1 MSLTRQTV
9 WSSFTDRQYQHQTYS
24 RRQEEA
30 KAVYNKEKTQYDA
43 MKAGVVE
50 VPVQVK
56 EPAPI
61 AGDKRATVS

>member
-1 MSLTRQTV
+1 MSPTRRTV
-9 WSSFTDRQYQHQTYS
+9 CLGYIDQESPHQTYS

-30 KAVYNKEKTQYDA
+30 KALYKKEKTEYDA
-43 MKAGVVE
+43 MKAGVE

-56 EPAPI
+56 ESAPN